1 MWRVFWER
9 QGGAEGVVSHDRAS
23 GGAWPAIIVVLRGPI
38 GVDCAGSGDCVA
50 CVAVVVT
57 GVVCTDGVVR
67 LVMCRV

>member
-23 GGAWPAIIVVLRGPI
+23 GGAWPAIIVMLRGPI
-38 GVDCAGSGDCVA
+38 GVDCVA
-50 CVAVVVT
+50 CVAVR
-57 GVVCTDGVVR
+57 TDGVVR